1 MESSFVEDIIE
12 VDEQQEHSVS
22 KSVKRTHEEEENNDE
37 EWQSVTGKNK
47 KTRQVTEKRDIERK
61 QNAEIYI
68 SSETPM
74 PKQFALAR
82 LFKDLNMRDI
92 ANIKYLNPYKIRV
105 TFQDEKS
112 IKDLFSIQELKNKGW
127 RFSKSSEVSYSYG
140 VIKDVDL
147 DLSEE
152 EIMKNIT
159 CPSSVE
165 LTSIKRL
172 LRRNREKDQNSRWS
186 PSETVRLCFK
196 GNWLPAYI
204 FVHGVKVLIEP
215 YVYPVTQ
222 CFQCWALGHTAK
234 TCTVKRDVCPKC
246 SGGHANCATKIFTC
260 INCSGRHMA
269 MAKTCPAYL
278 KERKIRLIMAEYNYT
293 YSKASQTYAESPI
306 IIPEE
311 KRDPRAMT
319 QIVTQTIGAEMRPS
333 PSSLVNTNYAPSEA
347 LSDTTVILPTRQP
360 WKKLKKPRNDWAEPS
375 EWNDIEEDRER
386 YENQPTQQ
394 ERMSD
399 ERSPEKITFSELMSR
414 IKEVIFL
421 KNLEF
426 QSKVQRVIKLC
437 VEWIIIM
444 VVDKVSDWPVVN
456 LIYGF
461 LNRNG

>member
-159 CPSSVE
+159 CPSAVE

-215 YVYPVTQ
+215 YVYPHSVLPV
-222 CFQCWALGHTAK
+222 LGT
-234 TCTVKRDVCPKC
+234 R
-246 SGGHANCATKIFTC
+246 
-260 INCSGRHMA
+260 
-269 MAKTCPAYL
+269 AY
-278 KERKIRLIMAEYNYT
+278 
-293 YSKASQTYAESPI
+293 
-306 IIPEE
+306 
-311 KRDPRAMT
+311 
-319 QIVTQTIGAEMRPS
+319 
-333 PSSLVNTNYAPSEA
+333 
-347 LSDTTVILPTRQP
+347 
-360 WKKLKKPRNDWAEPS
+360 
-375 EWNDIEEDRER
+375 
-386 YENQPTQQ
+386 
-394 ERMSD
+394 
-399 ERSPEKITFSELMSR
+399 
-414 IKEVIFL
+414 
-421 KNLEF
+421 
-426 QSKVQRVIKLC
+426 C
-437 VEWIIIM
+437 
-444 VVDKVSDWPVVN
+444 
-456 LIYGF
+456 
-461 LNRNG
+461 